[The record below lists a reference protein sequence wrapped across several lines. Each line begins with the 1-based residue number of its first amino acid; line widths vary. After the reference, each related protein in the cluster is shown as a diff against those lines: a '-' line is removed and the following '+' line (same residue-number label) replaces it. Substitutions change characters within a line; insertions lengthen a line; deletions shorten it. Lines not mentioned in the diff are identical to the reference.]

1 MSERQLKELRNY
13 AEQTGENPIS
23 YHIRQAITNTYN
35 NKKESEK
42 RLMVVILRR
51 VVWLSL
57 KNSLEQ
63 SMVIMC
69 K

>member
-1 MSERQLKELRNY
+1 LSERQLKELRNY

-23 YHIRQAITNTYN
+23 YHIRQGITNTYN

-42 RLMVVILRR
+42 KVNGSDTKTG
-51 VVWLSL
+51 SL
-57 KNSLEQ
+57 AEFK
-63 SMVIMC
+63 